1 MWLNKN
7 GWIDRVVGGW
17 SLAGILTLQSG
28 RPLTGYSGGYTFN
41 DTVLTPASCD
51 GYSPDMGKMH
61 WEGGDPFSADASCL
75 LLHPG
80 TKSKIT
86 QPEAGTLSNIG
97 RNYFTLP
104 PNFNLD
110 MALGKRFRITEAQDL
125 QLRLEVQNLT
135 NSVVFDAPSTGSSDI
150 TGSTFGLMTR
160 ISNTPRK
167 MQVSAKYTF

>member
-1 MWLNKN
+1 MVTRRIWAKCI
-7 GWIDRVVGGW
+7 GRVEIHFPRTH
-17 SLAGILTLQSG
+17 LA
-28 RPLTGYSGGYTFN
+28 YYF
-41 DTVLTPASCD
+41 TPEQRA
-51 GYSPDMGKMH
+51 K
-61 WEGGDPFSADASCL
+61 F
-75 LLHPG
+75 
-80 TKSKIT
+80 T

-135 NSVVFDAPSTGSSDI
+135 NSVVFDAPSEGSSDI